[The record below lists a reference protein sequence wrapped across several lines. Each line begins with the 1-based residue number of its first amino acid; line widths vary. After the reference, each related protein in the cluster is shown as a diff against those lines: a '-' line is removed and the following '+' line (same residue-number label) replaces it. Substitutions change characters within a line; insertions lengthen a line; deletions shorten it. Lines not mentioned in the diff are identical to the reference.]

1 MMRTAEVTKTAA
13 VAIAK
18 DATQMALMEVGGLL
32 LLLLTEEK
40 AAAVAAARLMVPRLL
55 LARAAATTSCP
66 RSMRIWTLVVEL
78 HAMGMRASNAP
89 TTCKKRTRATAGWL
103 GGEGGS
109 SERAA

>member
-1 MMRTAEVTKTAA
+1 MRTAEVTKTAA

-18 DATQMALMEVGGLL
+18 DATQMAPMEVGG

-66 RSMRIWTLVVEL
+66 RSIRIWTLIVEL

-89 TTCKKRTRATAGWL
+89 TTCKKRTRRL
-103 GGEGGS
+103 GEG
-109 SERAA
+109 RDAADREHVR